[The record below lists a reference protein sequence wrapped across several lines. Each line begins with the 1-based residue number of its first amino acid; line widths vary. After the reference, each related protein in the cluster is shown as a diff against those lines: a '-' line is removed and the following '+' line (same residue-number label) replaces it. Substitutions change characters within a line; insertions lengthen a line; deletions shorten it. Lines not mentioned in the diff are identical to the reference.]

1 MRYERCEISFSLPES
16 PCFYLCSYLV
26 TIPFT
31 TNAHTHPH
39 THTHTSRKKKLQQTL
54 SEYISPRVDNVTF
67 PVFHYLVLTVREH
80 LARFPPSLCIYFGI
94 SGMFWEQLLLC
105 VIAMALHHQA
115 SLHIWR
121 VKTEGGRIARMAAI
135 TEAMPNIDNWWLI
148 ITKITEISQ
157 KWFQKLFKN
166 LSKMYLT
173 ILTVGFFGLFKEFS
187 FHLLFCHCSILL

>member
-16 PCFYLCSYLV
+16 PCFYLRSYLV

-31 TNAHTHPH
+31 TTHTYTPTYAHTPPE
-39 THTHTSRKKKLQQTL
+39 KKKLQQTL

-105 VIAMALHHQA
+105 VIAVAVHHKA

-121 VKTEGGRIARMAAI
+121 VKTVEWRVWRL
-135 TEAMPNIDNWWLI
+135 MPKRETLI
-148 ITKITEISQ
+148 IDD
-157 KWFQKLFKN
+157 W
-166 LSKMYLT
+166 
-173 ILTVGFFGLFKEFS
+173 
-187 FHLLFCHCSILL
+187 LLLI